1 MGIQSLNRAINILE
15 LFSGSRTHIS
25 ISEMSAALKL
35 NISTVHGLVSTL
47 IERGFLSQDP
57 ETRKYSL
64 GLKIFELNH
73 YFLGCS
79 KIYQFGAAP
88 AHRLAKRSGL
98 NVRLAVRDEYLIVV
112 ILEIFAG
119 PEKFQYFRV
128 GPRIEAYF
136 TSMGK
141 AMLAF
146 LSKGELSNYL
156 KRTRLIAY
164 TQNTITDPKRL
175 KEELEKSRQRGYA
188 IDREESLL
196 GAYCVGAPIFDQT
209 GNVNAAISIS
219 GGPELL
225 DTDKFSD
232 YTNQLIQTS
241 LEISHYL
248 GYQPAFNRALES
260 NR

>member
-1 MGIQSLNRAINILE
+1 MGIQSLNRAIDILE

-35 NISTVHGLVSTL
+35 NVSTVHGLVSTL
-47 IERGFLSQDP
+47 VERRFLSQDP
-57 ETRKYSL
+57 QTRHYSL

-79 KIYQFGAAP
+79 KIYQFGASP
-88 AHRLAKRSGL
+88 AHRLAKRTGL

-128 GPRIEAYF
+128 GPKIEAYF

-141 AMLAF
+141 AVLAF
-146 LSKGELSNYL
+146 LTEEELSNYL
-156 KRTRLIAY
+156 KQTRLNAY
-164 TQNTITDPKRL
+164 TQHTITDQKRL
-175 KEELEKSRQRGYA
+175 KEDLMKSRQQGYA

-196 GAYCVGAPIFDQT
+196 GAYCVGAPIFDQSGT
-209 GNVNAAISIS
+209 VCAAVSIS
-219 GGPELL
+219 SGPGLL

-232 YTNQLIQTS
+232 YTDQLIQTS
-241 LEISHYL
+241 LEISYFL
-248 GYQPAFNRALES
+248 GYRPTFNRVSSS
-260 NR
+260 NK